1 MKTANAPVWLVL
13 SSVLAACGG
22 ASEPAKAPAPAAE
35 NTSPA
40 AEAPAKG
47 EAEAPA
53 ATPAAVPESAPAAE
67 PAGTGLDKAALR
79 EASKIVSDAYPGP
92 FEKTYESVVA
102 KLGEPK
108 KKSDNMY
115 EWFAKDGGKC
125 LLFFM
130 TKDAKKGHA
139 ASGVT
144 ETDAAEC
151 K

>member
-1 MKTANAPVWLVL
+1 MRWSQRAREGSGAR
-13 SSVLAACGG
+13 GG
-22 ASEPAKAPAPAAE
+22 EHEPGSGGP
-35 NTSPA
+35 
-40 AEAPAKG
+40 G
-47 EAEAPA
+47 EGRSG
-53 ATPAAVPESAPAAE
+53 SAAAE

-92 FEKTYESVVA
+92 FEKTYKSVVA